1 MGSGLQR
8 GLWGWEGVV
17 KGVCGVGVRCSS
29 GFRLCGDD
37 AGVSYNYKTWK
48 STSIMSALIM

>member
-37 AGVSYNYKTWK
+37 A
-48 STSIMSALIM
+48 